1 MVLWLYQEFK
11 MQTFLLGYFMYL
23 NKPYLIIL
31 PYATYFTYK
40 QDLISK
46 YTKAFYLVNLF
57 TIKKNQNNM
66 YDNNI

>member
-1 MVLWLYQEFK
+1 
-11 MQTFLLGYFMYL
+11 MQHT
-23 NKPYLIIL
+23 L
-31 PYATYFTYK
+31 PYK

-46 YTKAFYLVNLF
+46 YMTAFYLVNLF

>member
-1 MVLWLYQEFK
+1 MNISGTQNAD
-11 MQTFLLGYFMYL
+11 FLLGYFIYL
-23 NKPYLIIL
+23 DKPYLIIL
-31 PYATYFTYK
+31 PYATYFTLQ

-46 YTKAFYLVNLF
+46 YMTTYYLVDLF